1 MTTPTRLANKTIWAL
16 EDILSACGNARTA
29 WTAVF
34 EIAKR
39 RMDPAM
45 LVGLAEIRDNIATVE
60 RKARLAR
67 AGEYEYESGGERSQ

>member
-1 MTTPTRLANKTIWAL
+1 
-16 EDILSACGNARTA
+16 
-29 WTAVF
+29 
-34 EIAKR
+34 
-39 RMDPAM
+39 MDPAM